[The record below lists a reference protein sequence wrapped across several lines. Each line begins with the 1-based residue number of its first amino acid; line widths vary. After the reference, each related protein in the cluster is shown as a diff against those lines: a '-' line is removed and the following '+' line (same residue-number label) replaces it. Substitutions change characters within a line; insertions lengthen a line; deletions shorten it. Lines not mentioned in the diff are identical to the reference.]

1 MAGCINQ
8 LYCQVVGLELESSDL
23 FSFRLTEN
31 TVRGFVVRFQFFP
44 ELKFCMPV
52 FAKFEN

>member
-31 TVRGFVVRFQFFP
+31 TVRGFIVRFQFFP